1 MVNEILQQKFG
12 ITDLRPAQKKVLK
25 EILAGRDCLAILP
38 TGSGKSLCYQ
48 LPAYLRS
55 GSVIVISPLLSLM
68 EDQVD
73 QLEKIGER
81 RAVALN
87 SMLSYSEQKAVL
99 RRFSS
104 FRFVFMS
111 PEMLLKQEVQAA
123 IKESAIQLMVV
134 DEAHCVSQWGLDFRP
149 EYLQLGTLRQKLEI
163 PQLIALTAT
172 APPNVARD
180 IFAKLFTGAT
190 PEIISLP
197 VDRPNIGLKVI
208 KTTDKLAILTDY
220 LKRVS
225 GDQLIY
231 CATRRACETLS
242 FTLREAG
249 YDNRY
254 YHGGLSGNERR
265 VIQQEFLQGKV
276 SRIIATSAFGMG
288 INKPDVRWVFHYT
301 LSPSLEDYV
310 QEIGRAGRDG
320 KKSLAVLLYAPGD
333 EKTFRF
339 IYDDR
344 KQKQQLLKSYQESTA
359 QFAASLAA
367 QPESVQT
374 WWEKIPKSDP
384 ARFEEE
390 LSKRERVQAQQLAGM
405 LHFIETPSCR
415 REIIREYFADP
426 PFSKSAFCCDL
437 DSADM
442 EEQVPQQSETEKK
455 ISALQ
460 NWQERLAELFNI
472 NPKL

>member
-87 SMLSYSEQKAVL
+87 SLLSFSEQKAVL
-99 RRFSS
+99 QRLPS
-104 FRFVFMS
+104 FRFLFMS
-111 PEMLLKQEVQAA
+111 PEMLLKKEVQAA
-123 IKESAIQLMVV
+123 LKQSTIQLMVV

-149 EYLQLGTLRQKLEI
+149 EYLQLGALRQKLKI
-163 PQLIALTAT
+163 PQLLALTAT

-180 IFAKLFTGAT
+180 IVAKLFTNTT
-190 PEIISLP
+190 PKVISLP
-197 VDRPNIGLKVI
+197 VDRPNIGLKVV
-208 KTTDKLAILTDY
+208 KTADKLAVLLDY
-220 LKRVS
+220 LKRAS

-231 CATRRACETLS
+231 CATRRACEALS

-249 YDNRY
+249 YDNRF

-265 VIQQEFLQGKV
+265 MIQQEFLQGKV

-344 KQKQQLLKSYQESTA
+344 QQKHQLLKSYQESA
-359 QFAASLAA
+359 GQFAATLAS
-367 QPESVQT
+367 QPESVQA

-384 ARFEEE
+384 MRFEEE
-390 LSKRERVQAQQLAGM
+390 LSKREGVQVQQLAGM
-405 LHFIETPSCR
+405 LHFIETSYCR
-415 REIIREYFADP
+415 REVIREYFADP
-426 PFSKSAFCCDL
+426 PFPKSAFCCDL
-437 DSADM
+437 DSKDM
-442 EEQVPQQSETEKK
+442 EAQVPQQPETKK
-455 ISALQ
+455 VSVPQ

-472 NPKL
+472 NPKF